1 MTRPRIAPGEKMN
14 IQCDKCLARYDLDQ
28 RLFSDASAVRV
39 KCRKCGG
46 SIVVVRPESAE
57 APPES
62 LPKPKLHLA
71 PPPTP
76 PAAPPLEPGMA
87 GRMSPNYTISRAVTL
102 DRKKM
107 ALNRVLGLD
116 QESLEVECYRVL
128 RTQIL
133 QRTDERGGNVVMITS
148 ALPGEGKTLTSIN
161 LALTFAKAFSQTVLL
176 VDADLRLQRIHEI
189 LGYESRKGLVEYLME
204 GAPVSDLMVWPG
216 VEKLTVI
223 SGGKTIGESSE
234 LLGSRGMKDLVEDL
248 KKRYPDRY
256 VLFDVAPVLAGAD
269 AISLAPL
276 VDHIVFVV
284 EAGRTSARDVD
295 RALRLLPR
303 EKVLGLVLNRHK
315 PTKRDATYLPKA
327 YPKK

>member
-1 MTRPRIAPGEKMN
+1 
-14 IQCDKCLARYDLDQ
+14 
-28 RLFSDASAVRV
+28 
-39 KCRKCGG
+39 
-46 SIVVVRPESAE
+46 
-57 APPES
+57 
-62 LPKPKLHLA
+62 
-71 PPPTP
+71 
-76 PAAPPLEPGMA
+76 
-87 GRMSPNYTISRAVTL
+87 MSPNYTISRAVTL

-107 ALNRVLGLD
+107 AANRCVGLD
-116 QESLEVECYRVL
+116 PESLEVECFRVL

-133 QRTDERGGNVVMITS
+133 QRTEEKGGNAVMITS
-148 ALPGEGKTLTSIN
+148 ALPGEGKTLTSVN

-189 LGYESRKGLVEYLME
+189 LGYESGKGLVEYLME

-269 AISLAPL
+269 AISLAPM

-284 EAGRTSARDVD
+284 EAGRTSARDVE
-295 RALRLLPR
+295 RALRLLPQ
-303 EKVLGLVLNRHK
+303 EKILGLVLNRHK
-315 PTKRDATYLPKA
+315 PTKRDATCLPKP
-327 YPKK
+327 YPKR